1 MKETIE
7 KQLTDGN
14 DFSFFCLSKKVSII
28 NFSPMGVIVKE
39 RIENMHVPDFS
50 YEFYCFIGLPH
61 IR

>member
-50 YEFYCFIGLPH
+50 YEFIVL
-61 IR
+61 